1 MSMSHR
7 IRRAVGLATLLAT
20 LGLSAN
26 TGMAAAAVTNI
37 HVKQSNVVTTEYF
50 PDDICGPRAGW
61 TTSVSSYKLVVT
73 DLGDS
78 FHATFTEHGTY
89 FTDFDDPASEDYSSS
104 FTGAFEFNLTRG
116 GTTTLTNQWR
126 DFPGTIRIHEHI
138 NFVQVGDDILVD
150 RDELSVT
157 GCP

>member
-1 MSMSHR
+1 MSKSQR
-7 IRRAVGLATLLAT
+7 IRRSMGLATVLAT
-20 LGLSAN
+20 LGLAAN
-26 TGMAAAAVTNI
+26 AGLAAAAVTHI
-37 HVKQSNVVTTEYF
+37 HVSQRNVVTTEYF

-61 TTSVSSYKLVVT
+61 TTFVSSSKLVVT

-78 FHATFTEHGTY
+78 LHATFTEHGTY
-89 FTDFDDPASEDYSSS
+89 FTDFDDPAIEDYSSS
-104 FTGAFEFNLTRG
+104 FTGAFEFNLTPG

-126 DFPGTIRIHEHI
+126 DFPGTIRIHEHV
-138 NFVQVGDDILVD
+138 NFVQVGDDILVN